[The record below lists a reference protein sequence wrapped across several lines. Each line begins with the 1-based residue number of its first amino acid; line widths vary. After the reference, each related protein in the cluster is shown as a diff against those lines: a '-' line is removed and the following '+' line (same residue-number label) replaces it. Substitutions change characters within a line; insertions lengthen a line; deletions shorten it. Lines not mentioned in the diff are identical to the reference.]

1 MTASARRPVRVL
13 SALGPGD
20 VVAAHDDWQS
30 GVRTVT
36 ETSLTFSGQEF
47 DAFAA
52 LDVPFWA
59 VSSHERATTKIDGE
73 NRIENRPRSARG
85 PVSGLAFHAV
95 QARYAFSLLR
105 SARAF
110 QATHAL
116 IDSGTT
122 HWFLLFAFRML
133 GIAVVPNF
141 HNVQWP
147 SGFPPR
153 RLVHRLLV
161 GLDRLFF
168 STCVRDA
175 LGVSPEC
182 GRQIAWLSGGRAL
195 FRDYRAQFGQD
206 DFATLP
212 GPQLDAGP
220 VRVVFA
226 GRVERNKGVFD
237 LLQMC
242 ERLAAEDERRFEF
255 EVCGGGSAY
264 EELQAAVRASR
275 VADRFV
281 LHGKLVRPRL
291 LEVYGRSHLV
301 IVPTRS
307 DFCEGLPMVCA
318 EAILAGR
325 PVITSR
331 VSNALEA
338 LQGAVVE
345 AEVDDVDDYVRQ
357 IRAVVADP
365 ARYRSLIGGTR
376 QVAAQFFDRSRGLQA
391 AVEDCLRPAP

>member
-1 MTASARRPVRVL
+1 MTAPARRPVRVL
-13 SALGPGD
+13 TALGPGD
-20 VVAAHDDWQS
+20 VVAAHDDWCN

-52 LDVPFWA
+52 LGVPYWA
-59 VSSHERATTKIDGE
+59 ISSHDRATIKEDGA
-73 NRIENRPRSARG
+73 NRIENRPRTARG
-85 PVSGLAFHAV
+85 PVAGLAFHAM

-110 QATHAL
+110 RATHAL
-116 IDSGTT
+116 VDSGTT
-122 HWFLLFAFRML
+122 HWFLLFAFRVS

-153 RLVHRLLV
+153 RLVHRMLV

-168 STCVRDA
+168 SACVRDA

-182 GRQIAWLSGGRAL
+182 GRQIAWLSGGRTR

-212 GPQLDAGP
+212 PPQLDAGP
-220 VRVVFA
+220 VRIMFA

-237 LLQMC
+237 LLEMC
-242 ERLAAEDERRFEF
+242 RRLSADADRRFEF

-264 EELQAAVRASR
+264 EELQAAVLVSG
-275 VADRFV
+275 VADRFR

-345 AEVDDVDDYVRQ
+345 ADVDDVDDYVRQ

-365 ARYRSLIGGTR
+365 ARYRSLVGGTR
-376 QVAAQFFDRSRGLQA
+376 SVAAQFFDRSRGLQA
-391 AVEDCLRPAP
+391 AIEDCLRHAQ